1 MKAYF
6 ALTPWQSTRR
16 LFLDVSLFSD
26 ATQLSFQP
34 SGFRVLINLNAVA

>member
-1 MKAYF
+1 LLLPLGKVRGGF
-6 ALTPWQSTRR
+6 
-16 LFLDVSLFSD
+16 FLDVSLFSD